1 MSATNM
7 IDLLRKLLTLH
18 SALHQLA
25 LKKTEILKTGDIPS
39 LDEQLKEEQKYIL
52 AIRQIENE
60 RVELMKKEFHRLGI
74 QQNEQT
80 LTAYIEKANEQDQTK
95 LAQLQQELV
104 EKMGQLKVQNELNQQ
119 LTSQSLQVINM
130 TLDSILPKQKEL
142 NYGNPLNAP
151 QEKNTQRRSMFDSQ
165 A

>member
-1 MSATNM
+1 MSATKI

-25 LKKTEILKTGDIPS
+25 MKKTEILKTGDIPS
-39 LDEQLKEEQKYIL
+39 LDEHLKEEQKYIL
-52 AIRQIENE
+52 AIRQIEHE
-60 RVELMKKEFHRLGI
+60 RVEIMQVEFHRLGTP
-74 QQNEQT
+74 QSDQT
-80 LTAYIEKANEQDQTK
+80 LTKYIETINEPERTN
-95 LAQLQQELV
+95 LIQLQQELV
-104 EKMGQLKVQNELNQQ
+104 EKITQLKTQNELNQQ
-119 LTSQSLQVINM
+119 LTSQSLQVVNM
-130 TLDSILPKQKEL
+130 TLDTILPKPKEL